1 MTREEHTKLIREI
14 RNSLNDEGKVTDLLT
29 QLSDDYEATLTT
41 VENVQSDAEAIRKA
55 NESLRDTN
63 MRLFLKVGSDPKDD
77 PGQPEETEELYSE
90 ELLKEALGA
99 FM

>member
-41 VENVQSDAEAIRKA
+41 VENVQSDAEAIKKA

-63 MRLFLKVGSDPKDD
+63 MRLFLKVGSDPKDE
-77 PGQPEETEELYSE
+77 PPVEETEELSSE
-90 ELLKEALGA
+90 ELLKDALGA

>member
-29 QLSDDYEATLTT
+29 QLSVDYEATLTT

-63 MRLFLKVGSDPKDD
+63 MRLFLKVGSDPKDE
-77 PGQPEETEELYSE
+77 PPVEETEELSSE
-90 ELLKEALGA
+90 ELLKDALGA

>member
-1 MTREEHTKLIREI
+1 LTREEHTKLIREI

-63 MRLFLKVGSDPKDD
+63 MRLFLKVGSDPKDE
-77 PGQPEETEELYSE
+77 PPVEETEELSSE
-90 ELLKEALGA
+90 ELLKDALGA

>member
-41 VENVQSDAEAIRKA
+41 VENVQSDAEAVRKA

-63 MRLFLKVGSDPKDD
+63 MRLFLKVGSDPKDE
-77 PGQPEETEELYSE
+77 PPVEETEELSSE
-90 ELLKEALGA
+90 ELLKDALGA

>member
-63 MRLFLKVGSDPKDD
+63 MRLFLKVGSDPKDE
-77 PGQPEETEELYSE
+77 PPVEETEELSSE

>member
-14 RNSLNDEGKVTDLLT
+14 RNSLGDEGKVTDLLT

-41 VENVQSDAEAIRKA
+41 MEYVQSDVEAIKKA

-63 MRLFLKVGSDPKDD
+63 MRLFLKVGSDPKDE
-77 PGQPEETEELYSE
+77 PPVEETEELSSE

>member
-41 VENVQSDAEAIRKA
+41 IEYVQSDAEAIRKA

-77 PGQPEETEELYSE
+77 PGQPEETEELSSE

>member
-41 VENVQSDAEAIRKA
+41 VEHVQSDAEAIRKA

-63 MRLFLKVGSDPKDD
+63 MRLFLKVGSDPKDEEHV
-77 PGQPEETEELYSE
+77 EETEELSSE
-90 ELLKEALGA
+90 ELLKDALGA

>member
-63 MRLFLKVGSDPKDD
+63 MRLFLKVGSDPKDE
-77 PGQPEETEELYSE
+77 PPVEETEELSSE
-90 ELLKEALGA
+90 ELLKAALGA

>member
-63 MRLFLKVGSDPKDD
+63 MRLFLKVGSDPKDE
-77 PGQPEETEELYSE
+77 PPIEETEELSSE
-90 ELLKEALGA
+90 ELLKDALGA

>member
-63 MRLFLKVGSDPKDD
+63 MRLFLKVGSDPKDE
-77 PGQPEETEELYSE
+77 PPVEETEELSSE
-90 ELLKEALGA
+90 ELLKDALGA

>member
-41 VENVQSDAEAIRKA
+41 MENVQSDAEAIRKA

-63 MRLFLKVGSDPKDD
+63 MRLFLKVGSDPKDE
-77 PGQPEETEELYSE
+77 PPVEETEELSSE
-90 ELLKEALGA
+90 ELLKDALGA